1 MNGSRRQVLPQPA
14 LMLPEIPDLKGKE
27 PRSSHFRDYPA
38 FQILESRALNFFLP
52 GAGTAPCQ
60 LKGHK
65 ST

>member
-1 MNGSRRQVLPQPA
+1 
-14 LMLPEIPDLKGKE
+14 MLPEIPDLKGKE

-38 FQILESRALNFFLP
+38 FQILESRVLNFFSP
-52 GAGTAPCQ
+52 GAGTATCQ